1 MVKVVPPN
9 FVDLRVTEAPPGI
22 KGDTATGG
30 EKPATL
36 QTGLVVKVPLFVT
49 TGEVIRVDTRSGAYV
64 ERVSE
69 LAEPRWETP
78 QPLGVVAVRQEVLS
92 AIAARAIAGIEGVR
106 PLRGGGI
113 IGLLGGGEE
122 GIQITIRGDVVDVEL
137 RIAVVLGYSVHS
149 VAQAVQ
155 RRVREDLEGMVGI
168 AVGRVDVHV
177 RHVIPPEEILMLEG
191 GEDGEG

>member
-1 MVKVVPPN
+1 M
-9 FVDLRVTEAPPGI
+9 
-22 KGDTATGG
+22 
-30 EKPATL
+30 
-36 QTGLVVKVPLFVT
+36 
-49 TGEVIRVDTRSGAYV
+49 
-64 ERVSE
+64 
-69 LAEPRWETP
+69 AEPRWETP

-106 PLRGGGI
+106 SLRGGGI

>member
-1 MVKVVPPN
+1 
-9 FVDLRVTEAPPGI
+9 
-22 KGDTATGG
+22 
-30 EKPATL
+30 
-36 QTGLVVKVPLFVT
+36 
-49 TGEVIRVDTRSGAYV
+49 
-64 ERVSE
+64 
-69 LAEPRWETP
+69 
-78 QPLGVVAVRQEVLS
+78 VVAVRQEVLS